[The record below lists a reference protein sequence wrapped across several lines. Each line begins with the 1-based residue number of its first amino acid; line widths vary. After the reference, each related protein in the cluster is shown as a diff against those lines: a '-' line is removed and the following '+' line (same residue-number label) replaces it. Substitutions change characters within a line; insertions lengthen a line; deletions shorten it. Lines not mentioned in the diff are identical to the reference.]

1 MKYIKKF
8 DRHADYEAYI
18 NGGGGSI
25 AQRILLCRP

>member
-18 NGGGGSI
+18 NGGGQYCPTYPI
-25 AQRILLCRP
+25 A